1 MTSFVG
7 IYCIM
12 KAIQIIAEY
21 GVEMYMLWFEQYI
34 LDLKSGLAAS

>member
-1 MTSFVG
+1 MG

-21 GVEMYMLWFEQYI
+21 GVEMYMPWFEQYI
-34 LDLKSGLAAS
+34 LDSESPGIDTDP